1 MLNLRDNSE
10 FVSEDKIVNNNS
22 IGVQSRIRKDYIELG
37 ILSLILLATALTSL
51 YSYLLFHTIAE
62 LFSIIIAGG
71 IFVIAW
77 NSRKNIDNSFFL
89 VVGISFIFIGFMDLL
104 HTLAYTGMGIF
115 TGYGSNLP
123 TQLWIAAR
131 YLQAFSFLYA
141 ALVVNKKVNTNDLII
156 IYTIITSLLIFLIFN
171 RLFPNCYIE
180 GSGLTPFKIISEYII
195 ISILFLTVFIMYKVR
210 KEFNKKIFIFIVVSI
225 VSTMI
230 AELAFTFYVSTYGL
244 SNLIGHLF
252 KMVAFFLLYKAI
264 IEIGLENPFNLLFRK
279 LKRSE
284 SSLLEEKRFTE
295 TALNSQRDTFFI
307 FDPSTGKALIWNK
320 AFREV
325 SGYSDE
331 EISSM
336 PAPTSYY
343 KEEDLNKA
351 ALATEN
357 VKKEGKTLVEMNL
370 ITKDGKS
377 IPFEYLG
384 TAIKDE
390 KGNPKYIVSVGRDI
404 TERKLAVLNL
414 KKSEERYRIL
424 IETAQ
429 EGIWTI
435 DKDANTTFVNPRMAE
450 ILGYT
455 VDEMIGKHLFYFMDA
470 EGKKIAERDLER
482 RKRGIKEQHDF
493 EFLRKDGTRVY
504 ARLET
509 SPLVNEEGNYS
520 GAVAFVS
527 DITERKMAEQKIAD
541 LARFPSENPNP
552 VIRMTREKVL
562 YTNKPATDLF
572 NIREGSKIPKLYRDI
587 LNEVFE
593 NNKTEER
600 ELEINNR
607 IYYFVITP
615 IKEEGYANIYG
626 RDITDRKRAE
636 QKLEEFVS
644 TVSHELRTPITVLI
658 MSIEYLKNQKQKLT
672 PEVEEK
678 LMEGLSRNITALNE
692 LVEDVLTL
700 SKIDEEKLKMDWKEF
715 YPLEVIH
722 EIINLMEPRLKE
734 KQINIE
740 VEVPKGIQLFGDK
753 KIIEEIFRILI
764 DNAIKYS
771 RENSKIEI
779 KAIENYK
786 YIIDS
791 KEFLGVL
798 FQIKDYGRG
807 IRKEDIPNL
816 FKRFF
821 RSEDVKNI
829 SGTGLGLS
837 IAKELT
843 QFHDGKIIVES
854 EYGKGSTFSVFFH
867 SNKNKG

>member
-141 ALVVNKKVNTNDLII
+141 ALVVNKKVNTNDLIL

-210 KEFNKKIFIFIVVSI
+210 KEFNKKIFIFIVGSI
-225 VSTMI
+225 ISTMI
-230 AELAFTFYVSTYGL
+230 AELAFTFYVSTYDL

-252 KMVAFFLLYKAI
+252 KIVAFFLLYRAI

-284 SSLLEEKRFTE
+284 ISLREEKRFTE
-295 TALNSQRDTFFI
+295 TALNSQRDSFFI

-336 PAPTSYY
+336 PAPISYY
-343 KEEDLNKA
+343 NEEDLKKA
-351 ALATEN
+351 AVAIED

-377 IPFEYLG
+377 IPFEYIG
-384 TAIKDE
+384 TNINDE
-390 KGNPKYIVSVGRDI
+390 EGNLKYIVVVGRDI
-404 TERKLAVLNL
+404 TERK
-414 KKSEERYRIL
+414 K
-424 IETAQ
+424 
-429 EGIWTI
+429 
-435 DKDANTTFVNPRMAE
+435 
-450 ILGYT
+450 
-455 VDEMIGKHLFYFMDA
+455 
-470 EGKKIAERDLER
+470 
-482 RKRGIKEQHDF
+482 
-493 EFLRKDGTRVY
+493 
-504 ARLET
+504 
-509 SPLVNEEGNYS
+509 
-520 GAVAFVS
+520 
-527 DITERKMAEQKIAD
+527 
-541 LARFPSENPNP
+541 
-552 VIRMTREKVL
+552 
-562 YTNKPATDLF
+562 
-572 NIREGSKIPKLYRDI
+572 
-587 LNEVFE
+587 
-593 NNKTEER
+593 
-600 ELEINNR
+600 
-607 IYYFVITP
+607 
-615 IKEEGYANIYG
+615 
-626 RDITDRKRAE
+626 AE

-678 LMEGLSRNITALNE
+678 LLEGLSRNITALNE
-692 LVEDVLTL
+692 LVEDILTL
-700 SKIDEEKLKMDWKEF
+700 SKIDEEKLKIEWKDF

-722 EIINLMEPRLKE
+722 EIIDLMEPRLKE
-734 KQINIE
+734 KNINIE
-740 VEVPKGIQLFGDK
+740 VEVHKGIQLFGDSS
-753 KIIEEIFRILI
+753 IIEEIFRILI

-771 RENSKIEI
+771 HENTKIEI

-786 YIIDS
+786 YITDS
-791 KEFLGVL
+791 KEFMGLL
-798 FQIKDYGRG
+798 FQFKDYGRG
-807 IRKEDIPNL
+807 IRKEEIPKL
-816 FKRFF
+816 FERFF
-821 RSEDVKNI
+821 RSEDVRDI
-829 SGTGLGLS
+829 SGTGLGLA

-843 QFHDGKIIVES
+843 QFHDGKIFVES

>member
-10 FVSEDKIVNNNS
+10 FVSEDKILNNNG

-37 ILSLILLATALTSL
+37 ILSLILLGTALTSL
-51 YSYLLFHTIAE
+51 YNYLLFHTMAE

-89 VVGISFIFIGFMDLL
+89 VVGISFIFIGFIDLI

-115 TGYGSNLP
+115 IGYGSNLP

-131 YLQAFSFLYA
+131 YLQTFSFLYA

-156 IYTIITSLLIFLIFN
+156 IYTIITSLLLFLIFN
-171 RLFPNCYIE
+171 NFFPDCYIE

-195 ISILFLTVFIMYKVR
+195 ISILFLTIFIMYKFR
-210 KEFNKKIFIFIVVSI
+210 KEFNKKIFIFIVASI

-230 AELAFTFYVSTYGL
+230 AEFAFTFYVSTYGL

-252 KMVAFFLLYKAI
+252 KIIAFFLLYKAI

-307 FDPSTGKALIWNK
+307 FDPSTEKAIIWNK

-336 PAPTSYY
+336 PAPISYY

-351 ALATEN
+351 AVVIEDI
-357 VKKEGKTLVEMNL
+357 KKEGKGLVEMNL

-377 IPFEYLG
+377 IPFEYIG
-384 TAIKDE
+384 TNINDE
-390 KGNPKYIVSVGRDI
+390 EGKLKYIVAVGRDI
-404 TERKLAVLNL
+404 TERKKV
-414 KKSEERYRIL
+414 
-424 IETAQ
+424 
-429 EGIWTI
+429 
-435 DKDANTTFVNPRMAE
+435 
-450 ILGYT
+450 
-455 VDEMIGKHLFYFMDA
+455 
-470 EGKKIAERDLER
+470 
-482 RKRGIKEQHDF
+482 
-493 EFLRKDGTRVY
+493 
-504 ARLET
+504 
-509 SPLVNEEGNYS
+509 
-520 GAVAFVS
+520 
-527 DITERKMAEQKIAD
+527 EQKIAD

-552 VIRMTREKVL
+552 VIRVTREKVL
-562 YTNKPATDLF
+562 YTNKLAIDLF
-572 NIREGSKIPKLYRDI
+572 NVREGSKIPKLYRDM

-658 MSIEYLKNQKQKLT
+658 MSIEYLKNQKHKLP

-678 LMEGLSRNITALNE
+678 LMEGLSRNITSLNE
-692 LVEDVLTL
+692 LIEDVLTL
-700 SKIDEEKLKMDWKEF
+700 SKIDEKKLKMEWKEF

-722 EIINLMEPRLKE
+722 EIKKLMEPRLKE
-734 KQINIE
+734 KRINIE
-740 VEVPKGIQLFGDK
+740 VYIPEGIQVFGDK
-753 KIIEEIFRILI
+753 KIIDQIFRILI

-771 RENSKIEI
+771 NEDSRIEI
-779 KAIENYK
+779 KAIDNYK

-791 KEFLGVL
+791 KEIQGVF
-798 FQIKDYGRG
+798 FQFKDYGRG
-807 IRKEDIPNL
+807 IRKEDIPHL
-816 FKRFF
+816 FERFF
-821 RSEDVKNI
+821 RSEDIKDI

-843 QFHDGKIIVES
+843 LFHDGKIFVES
-854 EYGKGSTFSVFFH
+854 EYGKGSTFSVFFK
-867 SNKNKG
+867 SNKHKG